1 MNKTVLGTILGA
13 TLLALAK
20 NRGSMARIFRDSDK
34 LQERYKHFNGHTFND
49 MVWALTENI
58 LEISLSEDFYKIESI
73 PDQAFMGVWTL
84 NENLKLKNLAGEELS
99 LDIFVTKK
107 DRLSHKLDSKS
118 QEEYDE
124 NSRVSNEYFFEY
136 LQEIFTDIQNDI
148 YPDPRDLSQRIF
160 DFLITGAATHNF
172 EGTIYKD
179 SYINI
184 GIINLDER
192 NLHLY
197 QTLMSVPEYKEEMEN
212 RLYEIL
218 EHEFYHIVDPELFKR
233 MKQGKP
239 TSGVI
244 ETQSGAKQYF
254 NLKVEL
260 NTNAN
265 DFVADIL
272 ASFYNQSDFSQ
283 DEILDYIRNEDYAG
297 LLRISSVFR
306 NRFKAEESG
315 QFSREYNHL
324 ADNIDQY
331 TPEQITQELNRMIRQ
346 SPYFDTRFFKHW
358 MKMLETA
365 FEDRGLL

>member
-1 MNKTVLGTILGA
+1 MNKVALGTIIGASLLG
-13 TLLALAK
+13 LVK
-20 NRGSMARIFRDSDK
+20 NRGSMARVFRDSDK

-58 LEISLSEDFYKIESI
+58 FELSLSEDFYKIESI

-136 LQEIFTDIQNDI
+136 LQDIFTDIQNDI
-148 YPDPRDLSQRIF
+148 FPDARDLSKRIF
-160 DFLITGAATHNF
+160 DFLITGGASHEF
-172 EGTIYKD
+172 ENTVYKG
-179 SYINI
+179 SYMNI
-184 GIINLDER
+184 GIVNLDER
-192 NLHLY
+192 NLDLY
-197 QTLMSVPEYKEEMEN
+197 QTLMSVPEYKEKMED

-244 ETQSGAKQYF
+244 EEKSGAKQYF

-265 DFVADIL
+265 DFVTDVL
-272 ASFYNQSDFSQ
+272 AAFYNASDQ
-283 DEILDYIRNEDYAG
+283 DEILDYVRNEDYAG

-306 NRFKAEESG
+306 NRLKSEESG
-315 QFSREYNHL
+315 QFLRDYNHL

-331 TPEQITQELNRMIRQ
+331 TIEQIDQELSRMIRT
-346 SPYFDTRFFKHW
+346 SPYFDTRFFKKW
-358 MKMLETA
+358 MKMLKTA
-365 FEDRGLL
+365 FKDRGLI

>member
-1 MNKTVLGTILGA
+1 MNKVALGTIVGTALLG
-13 TLLALAK
+13 LAK

-34 LQERYKHFNGHTFND
+34 LQERYKHFNGNTFNE
-49 MVWALTENI
+49 MVWALTYGV
-58 LEISLSEDFYKIESI
+58 LELSLSNDFYKIESI
-73 PDQAFMGVWTL
+73 PDEAFMGIWVL
-84 NENLKLKNLAGEELS
+84 HENAKIINLAGEELS
-99 LDIFVTKK
+99 LDVFVTKK
-107 DRLSHKLDSKS
+107 DRLAHTLSSTT

-136 LQEIFTDIQNDI
+136 LQEIFTDIENDI
-148 YPDPRDLSQRIF
+148 FPNSRDLSQKIF
-160 DFLITGAATHNF
+160 DFLFTGAAEHSF
-172 EGTIYKD
+172 ENTIYKD

-197 QTLMSVPEYKEEMEN
+197 QTLMSVPEYKEEMEE
-212 RLYEIL
+212 RLYDIL
-218 EHEFYHIVDPELFKR
+218 EHELYHIVDPELFKR

-239 TSGVI
+239 PSGVI
-244 ETQSGAKQYF
+244 EEKSGAKQYF

-265 DFVADIL
+265 DFVTDIL
-272 ASFYNQSDFSQ
+272 ASFYNPSSFSQ

-306 NRFKAEESG
+306 TRFKDEKSD
-315 QFSREYNHL
+315 QFLREYNHL

-331 TPEQITQELNRMIRQ
+331 THEQMDQELNRMVRQ
-346 SPYFDTRFFKHW
+346 SPYFDTRFFKQW
-358 MKMLETA
+358 MKMLKTA
-365 FEDRGLL
+365 FKDRGLL